1 MSDEILLLEQA
12 IPEQNAKSSTI
23 KPPDSSVVVN
33 ALLKLEKASKHTAPN
48 YSLAELIGTWNLRLI
63 TGTQKT
69 RKRAGAVLGAGKYIP
84 QLIKIQLTYQAEQP
98 TSNSGQVINS
108 VTIAF
113 LQLSLTGPIKFM
125 PQKNILAFDF
135 TYLKVSI
142 WGINLYQGYFQA
154 GLSRETEFPR
164 KKLKYQVFFTYFLI
178 KDNFI
183 AARGKGGGLALW
195 SRAKS

>member
-12 IPEQNAKSSTI
+12 IIEQNNQTSKIKLPNSSQ
-23 KPPDSSVVVN
+23 VVN
-33 ALLKLEKASKHTAPN
+33 ALLKQEKTRKQTENN
-48 YSLAELIGTWNLRLI
+48 YSLADLIGVWNLRLI

-69 RKRAGAVLGAGKYIP
+69 RKRAGIILGEGKYIP
-84 QLIKIQLTYQAEQP
+84 QFIKIQIVYQAEQP
-98 TSNSGQVINS
+98 TSNLGQIINS

-113 LQLSLTGPIKFM
+113 LQLSLTGPIKFI
-125 PQKNILAFDF
+125 PQKSILVFDF
-135 TYLKVSI
+135 TYLKVSV

-154 GLSRETEFPR
+154 GLSRETEFSQ
-164 KKLKYQVFFTYFLI
+164 KKLKDQAFFTYFLI

-195 SRAKS
+195 SRAQS